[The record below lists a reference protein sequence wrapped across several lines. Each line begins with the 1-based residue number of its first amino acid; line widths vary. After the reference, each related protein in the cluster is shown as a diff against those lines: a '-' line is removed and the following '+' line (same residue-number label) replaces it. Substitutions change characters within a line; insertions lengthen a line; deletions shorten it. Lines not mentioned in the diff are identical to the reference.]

1 MASKHLGVVGS
12 PIAHSL
18 SPRIHAAAYK
28 RLKLDWSYSAFEV
41 TEAEFVTF
49 LREHN
54 AVMHGLSV
62 TMPLKESAFR
72 LADQVDAIS
81 NATQSVNTLSFSGG
95 LIRGFN
101 TDVFGIIAALESFL
115 KATPTT
121 VAILGNGATARSV
134 LLALRSL
141 APEAG
146 LTIFGRSTDKVAALA
161 QSSLAQPLRPRVAH
175 LNAFDGSFD
184 LTINAMPTGAANSL
198 KIGGVTGQLFE
209 VGYGQ
214 PSSFNAHWSSAD
226 RIDGL
231 EMLIWQAL
239 AQIRIFVNGSPSLV
253 LEQELKVLK
262 AMRKAV
268 DR

>member
-1 MASKHLGVVGS
+1 
-12 PIAHSL
+12 
-18 SPRIHAAAYK
+18 
-28 RLKLDWSYSAFEV
+28 V
-41 TEAEFVTF
+41 TEPDFVTF
-49 LREHN
+49 LREHT

-62 TMPLKESAFR
+62 TMPLKESALRFS
-72 LADQVDAIS
+72 DQIDAIA

-101 TDVFGIIAALESFL
+101 TDVFGIIAALEGFL
-115 KATPTT
+115 KRTPTT

-134 LLALRSL
+134 LLALCSL

-146 LTIFGRSTDKVAALA
+146 LTIYGRSIDKVAALA
-161 QSSLAQPLRPRVAH
+161 QSALAQPLKPQVAH
-175 LNAFDGSFD
+175 LNAFDGRFD
-184 LTINAMPTGAANSL
+184 LTINTMPSGAANSL
-198 KIGGVTGQLFE
+198 KLGIVNGQLFE

-214 PSSFNAHWSSAD
+214 PSSFNAHWSSVD

-239 AQIRIFVNGSPSLV
+239 AQIRIFVTGSPSLV
-253 LEQELKVLK
+253 LDQELKVLK

-268 DR
+268 GR